1 MKSNIEELAGTVV
14 NKAAGEM
21 EATAA
26 VETSESSEP
35 AVDTTATTA
44 ATTTASAAA
53 TATAAATTTAETAAI
68 ATTATAAATA
78 ATATAAATTTAE
90 TAATTA
96 AATTAAATTAAAT
109 AATAT
114 ATSATSATSATATL
128 ATAAATDY
136 YSEGKRYN
144 SFVGYYRRRY
154 GERVQKLVLD
164 AGFSCPNRDGTVG
177 WGGCSYCDN
186 AAFHPGYSTP
196 GKALLAQIEEG
207 IEFQRVRYPRVRHY
221 LGYFQAYSNT
231 YGTLERLRRAYEEV
245 LSHPEVVGIVIGTR
259 PDCVDE
265 EKLDYLSG
273 LAGGRVLKGWR
284 RTFGGSG
291 IDGGWANER
300 SADSGSGANGWRAD
314 DRSTNDRSTN
324 DRSTNDRST
333 NSISANSISANGRST
348 NGGSIDD
355 RSTNNGSADGGL
367 PEGKTIDAP
376 IVVVEYGIESCY
388 DATLRRI
395 NRGHDFERAR
405 RAVEMTAE
413 RGLDTGAHFIL
424 GLPGETR
431 EMLLDQCDAISS
443 LPLRSVKFHQLQIV
457 KGTAMEKEYAADP
470 SAFYRPGL
478 DEYLDFVIDI
488 LERLRPDLYIERV
501 AGEVPPRFVNDTPWG
516 LVRNFEILR
525 MLDRRMEERG
535 ARQGRL
541 FPK

>member
-1 MKSNIEELAGTVV
+1 M
-14 NKAAGEM
+14 
-21 EATAA
+21 
-26 VETSESSEP
+26 
-35 AVDTTATTA
+35 
-44 ATTTASAAA
+44 
-53 TATAAATTTAETAAI
+53 
-68 ATTATAAATA
+68 
-78 ATATAAATTTAE
+78 
-90 TAATTA
+90 
-96 AATTAAATTAAAT
+96 
-109 AATAT
+109 
-114 ATSATSATSATATL
+114 
-128 ATAAATDY
+128 
-136 YSEGKRYN
+136 
-144 SFVGYYRRRY
+144 GYYRRRY

-314 DRSTNDRSTN
+314 DRSTN
-324 DRSTNDRST
+324 
-333 NSISANSISANGRST
+333 
-348 NGGSIDD
+348 
-355 RSTNNGSADGGL
+355 NGSANGGL

-395 NRGHDFERAR
+395 NRGHDFECAR

-424 GLPGETR
+424 GFPGETR

-541 FPK
+541 FSK

>member
-44 ATTTASAAA
+44 ATTAA
-53 TATAAATTTAETAAI
+53 TAI
-68 ATTATAAATA
+68 
-78 ATATAAATTTAE
+78 
-90 TAATTA
+90 A

-114 ATSATSATSATATL
+114 ATATSETSATATL

-136 YSEGKRYN
+136 YPDGKHYN

-231 YGTLERLRRAYEEV
+231 YGTLERLQRAYEEV

-291 IDGGWANER
+291 IDGGWVNER

-314 DRSTNDRSTN
+314 DRSTNDRSTD

-333 NSISANSISANGRST
+333 NSISANSISTNSISANSRST

-395 NRGHDFERAR
+395 NRGHDFECAR

-541 FPK
+541 FSK